1 MVSQLNSKKLRE
13 HFKTEEYEKV
23 NLKNLVMQKKLLS
36 LYLAA
41 YRKSAQ
47 YVHSI
52 KLRELF
58 IIMRMKGL
66 ILALFAITAVAAGC
80 TAQTQASDKSNKS
93 NKEQNKM
100 GTVAITKAEFLT
112 KVANFETTPNEWKYL
127 GNKPALVDFYASWCG
142 PCKMIAPILEDLATE
157 YGDEIIIYK
166 VDTERESELAAAFG
180 IRSIPTLLFIPV
192 DGQPQMSQGAM
203 SKAQLQ
209 DAINKILLKK

>member
-1 MVSQLNSKKLRE
+1 
-13 HFKTEEYEKV
+13 
-23 NLKNLVMQKKLLS
+23 MQKKLLS